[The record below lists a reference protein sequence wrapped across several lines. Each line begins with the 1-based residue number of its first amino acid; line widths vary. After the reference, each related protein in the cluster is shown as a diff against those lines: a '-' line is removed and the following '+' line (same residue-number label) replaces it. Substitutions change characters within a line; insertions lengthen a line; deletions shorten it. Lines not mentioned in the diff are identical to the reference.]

1 MEEYKLT
8 KAERLSNRNL
18 INALFQKGNPSFHV
32 APFRFVWIKVEEI
45 QESNCQIL
53 IVCPKKRFK
62 RAHTRNRIR
71 RQIREFYRLHKN
83 PLLQFLQEKQIQIG
97 LGVFYQGKDEMDFN
111 QSQDIFVSALQKLA
125 TQLEKNS

>member
-1 MEEYKLT
+1 MEEFKLT
-8 KAERLSNRNL
+8 KAERLSNRNQ

-32 APFRFVWIKVEEI
+32 APFRLVWLKIEDDLDAACRI
-45 QESNCQIL
+45 I

-83 PLLQFLQEKQIQIG
+83 PLLQILQVKQIKIA
-97 LGVFYQGKDEMDFN
+97 LAVFYQGPDEMDFN
-111 QSQDIFVSALQKLA
+111 RSQDIFVSALQKLA
-125 TQLEKNS
+125 VQLEKNS

>member
-111 QSQDIFVSALQKLA
+111 QTQDIFVSALQKLA
-125 TQLEKNS
+125 AQLEKNS

>member
-125 TQLEKNS
+125 AQLEKNS

>member
-32 APFRFVWIKVEEI
+32 APFRFVWIKIEEI

-125 TQLEKNS
+125 AQLEKNS